1 MVSCV
6 SLTISEDTN
15 SYEVNADH
23 GSWAADGFCRVL
35 PEKELNAGEPYT
47 MEVELMNVIGS
58 GGVNYGHPGVL
69 YNAIDEN
76 NFDVVYFRLV
86 LLCPF
91 HALEKCT

>member
-1 MVSCV
+1 MASHGQPPRVVSCV

-47 MEVELMNVIGS
+47 MEVET
-58 GGVNYGHPGVL
+58 
-69 YNAIDEN
+69 DEC
-76 NFDVVYFRLV
+76 DWIWWSELWTPWSVVQRY
-86 LLCPF
+86 
-91 HALEKCT
+91 